1 MVDISFEI
9 KGEAVEPHDM
19 KDVLDVM
26 FLEHLYHEIC
36 NRFGTLRCE
45 KHGLEPKVKVK
56 GQSLDD
62 LNYEVTGCCNELINE
77 ARKKIK

>member
-9 KGEAVEPHDM
+9 QGVAVEPHEM

-26 FLEHLYHEIC
+26 FLEHLYHEISNC
-36 NRFGTLRCE
+36 LGTLQCE

-56 GQSLDD
+56 GQSLDEV
-62 LNYEVTGCCNELINE
+62 NYEITGCCKELINE
-77 ARKKIK
+77 AQKKIK